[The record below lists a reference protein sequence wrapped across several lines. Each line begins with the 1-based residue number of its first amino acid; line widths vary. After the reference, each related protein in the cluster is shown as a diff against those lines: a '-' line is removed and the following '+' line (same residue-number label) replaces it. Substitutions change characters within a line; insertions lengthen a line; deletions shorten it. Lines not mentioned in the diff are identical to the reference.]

1 MVGHCHSACH
11 PQDRSEVYLDHLHSY
26 VHYTK
31 ASQLLEDIFVKMIT
45 NTMLMNDTPKPLE
58 DAALP
63 MTNPSDTGMTNSTM
77 RLRPD
82 FNSEHSGDDVD
93 LGPVEKLGSD
103 KAALELGGDE
113 AASESGSN
121 EGGPE
126 PSGNEAGSQPD
137 SDSFGAEFQCLLH
150 HLNGGGWTLFLAF
163 TGLSG
168 GILAQGGG

>member
-1 MVGHCHSACH
+1 
-11 PQDRSEVYLDHLHSY
+11 
-26 VHYTK
+26 
-31 ASQLLEDIFVKMIT
+31 
-45 NTMLMNDTPKPLE
+45 MNDTPKPLK

-113 AASESGSN
+113 AASESGSDEAALELGSD
-121 EGGPE
+121 EGGLE
-126 PSGNEAGSQPD
+126 PSGNEAGS
-137 SDSFGAEFQCLLH
+137 
-150 HLNGGGWTLFLAF
+150 
-163 TGLSG
+163 
-168 GILAQGGG
+168 